1 MATVQIFESG
11 ELFERVQMENVFPD
25 NKTFVDCNPRSELSS
40 ILDRYQEEKCKSDFD
55 LAKFVHQYFDLPEE
69 PGAGYHSDKEKPILE
84 HLNTLWDILTR
95 KPEKSTN
102 SLISLP
108 CPYIVPGGRF
118 REIYYWDSYFT
129 MLGLQVS
136 GRIDLIQN
144 MVDNFSYL
152 IDTIGYIPN
161 GNRSYYVGRSQP
173 PFFACMVNLL
183 SEEKGKNVLVDYL
196 PQLEKEYHFWMLGTG
211 EEHEE
216 TASSHR
222 MTFLNGGA
230 ILNHYWDENDTPR
243 AESFKEDSQLAQA
256 VEDKKSM
263 FRHLR
268 AGAESGWDYS
278 SRWFKDK
285 NDFASIHT
293 ADIIPVDLNCLLL
306 NLEKTI
312 AEAYQLSGDK
322 VRSEK
327 YITLMNKRK
336 LAIDQFC
343 WNEQEGFYFDYD
355 YVNGAQT
362 NSWTLAAAF
371 PLYFEV
377 ASREQA
383 ANLAVHLKEKF
394 LSAGGLI
401 TTTETTGQQWD
412 APNGW
417 APLQWIAIRGLI
429 KYGFTDLAKDIT
441 RRWINVNQKV
451 FQNTGKMME
460 KYNVVATD
468 IEAGGG
474 EYPAQDGF
482 GWTNGVYLALDK
494 WMKESH
500 AEYSPKSKTD

>member
-1 MATVQIFESG
+1 MEIQIPDLG
-11 ELFERVQMENVFPD
+11 ELFERAQMENIFPD
-25 NKTFVDCNPRSELSS
+25 NKTFVDCTPKLNISS
-40 ILDRYQEEKCKSDFD
+40 IRDRYNEKKNQADFN
-55 LAKFVHQYFDLPEE
+55 LKEFVHQYFELPEM
-69 PGAGYHSDKEKPILE
+69 PNADFHSDKGKPILE
-84 HLNTLWDILTR
+84 HLNTLWDTLTR

-108 CPYIVPGGRF
+108 YPYVVPGGRF

-136 GRIDLIQN
+136 GRLDLIQN
-144 MVDNFSYL
+144 MIDNFSFL
-152 IDTIGYIPN
+152 INSIGFIPN
-161 GNRSYYVGRSQP
+161 GNRTYYLGRSQP

-183 SEEKGKNVLVDYL
+183 SEEKGKSVLVHYL
-196 PQLEKEYHFWMLGTG
+196 PQLEKEYNFWMRGK
-211 EEHEE
+211 EEADEKKL
-216 TASSHR
+216 SSHHVAI
-222 MTFLNGGA
+222 LNGGVT
-230 ILNHYWDENDTPR
+230 LNHYWDENNTPR
-243 AESFKEDSQLAQA
+243 AEAFKEDSQLANS
-256 VEDKKSM
+256 VENKKSIY
-263 FRHLR
+263 RHLR

-278 SRWFKDK
+278 SRWFRNK
-285 NDFASIHT
+285 NDFSSIR
-293 ADIIPVDLNCLLL
+293 AAGIIPVDLNCLLF

-322 VRSEK
+322 NTSEK
-327 YITLMNKRK
+327 YITLMNTRK
-336 LAIDQFC
+336 KAIDQFC

-371 PLYFEV
+371 PLYFGT
-377 ASREQA
+377 ASKEQA
-383 ANLAVHLKEKF
+383 GRVSLHLKEKF

-417 APLQWIAIRGLI
+417 APLQWIAIQGLV
-429 KYGFTDLAKDIT
+429 KYGFTSLAKDIT
-441 RRWINVNQKV
+441 QRWLSINQKV
-451 FQNTGKMME
+451 FNDTGKMME
-460 KYNVVATD
+460 KYNVVSTNL
-468 IEAGGG
+468 EAGGG

-500 AEYSPKSKTD
+500 TNS